1 MSDTLKSTSLYDE
14 TTPVLIVGGGLVGLS
29 TSLFLSWHGIHS
41 LLVERHP
48 STAIHPRAIGMTPRT
63 MELFRSVGVVEE
75 IRKVE
80 SPFPEESNVLL
91 VESLMGQ
98 VFDNLQDEAEL
109 GDLFIGPVPGSAI
122 AQDVL
127 EPVLRARAE
136 RLGGDLR
143 FGTELV
149 AFEQDEEGITA
160 TIRER
165 ESGGTRTVRAQF
177 LVAADGSHS
186 GIRQEL
192 GIGKHGAASLFHCIS
207 MIFEADLMEL
217 FRKRHAVMCFLSNDT
232 IASGALVPYPGSS
245 ARPDLFRLD
254 VGYDPEEETLADYPE
269 SRCLQLIRAA
279 VGIPDLP
286 VQLKT
291 VLAYEAVALV
301 ADRFE
306 VGRVFLVGDAART
319 QPPSGGLGGN
329 TGIAEAYNL
338 TWKLAAVLRGE
349 AGEALLATYDAE
361 RRPLADY
368 TAEQTA
374 LLSEQ
379 RQTEG
384 SAGITV
390 DLVAVNAGYRY
401 SAGAIVQEAG
411 DEHLPLAQR
420 PDQWKGQPGTHAP
433 YLVLEREGKPISTL
447 DLFGSHFVLLVGPAG
462 QHWKDAARST
472 QDVLHLP
479 LDSYQIGGEAGDL
492 IDAANTFCDAYGI
505 TATGAVI
512 VRPDGF
518 IGWRSKTTKEGAE
531 QELTRA
537 LSALTFRT
545 SPGKLGEQ
553 PSQH

>member
-91 VESLMGQ
+91 VESLVGQ

-165 ESGGTRTVRAQF
+165 ASGGTRTVRAQL

-254 VGYDPEEETLADYPE
+254 ITYDPEEETPASYPE
-269 SRCLQLIRAA
+269 ARCLQLIRAA

-349 AGEALLATYDAE
+349 AGEGLLATYDAE

-368 TAEQTA
+368 TAEQVA
-374 LLSEQ
+374 LLSQQ

-390 DLVAVNAGYRY
+390 DLVMLNAGYRY
-401 SAGAIVQEAG
+401 SAGAIAREES
-411 DEHLPLAQR
+411 DEKLPLAQR
-420 PDQWKGQPGTHAP
+420 PHRWKGQPGTHAP
-433 YLVLEREGKPISTL
+433 HIVLERHGEQISTL
-447 DLFGSHFVLLVGPAG
+447 DLFGRGWVLLLGSDGHAWQEAAQRAAERLNLPLNIYRVGSDLVDVNGSFDAAYAITPAG
-462 QHWKDAARST
+462 A
-472 QDVLHLP
+472 VL
-479 LDSYQIGGEAGDL
+479 
-492 IDAANTFCDAYGI
+492 
-505 TATGAVI
+505 

-518 IGWRSKTTKEGAE
+518 IAWRSEHQEKEPERAIE
-531 QELTRA
+531 QA
-537 LSALTFRT
+537 LSSLLFR
-545 SPGKLGEQ
+545 
-553 PSQH
+553 

>member
-1 MSDTLKSTSLYDE
+1 MRKDDNDMSNTLKSTSLYDE

-91 VESLMGQ
+91 VESLVGQ
-98 VFDNLQDEAEL
+98 VFDNLQNEAEL

-192 GIGKHGAASLFHCIS
+192 GVGKHGAASLFHCIS

-245 ARPDLFRLD
+245 ARPTLYRLD
-254 VGYDPEEETLADYPE
+254 VGYDPEEETPASYPE
-269 SRCLQLIRAA
+269 ARCLQLIRAA

-374 LLSEQ
+374 LLSQQ
-379 RQTEG
+379 RRTEG

-390 DLVAVNAGYRY
+390 DPFILNMGYRY
-401 SAGAIVQEAG
+401 REGALVREEG
-411 DEHLPLAQR
+411 EENLPLAQH

-433 YLVLEREGKPISTL
+433 HLVLGRHGEQMSTL
-447 DLFGSHFVLLVGPAG
+447 DLFGREWVLLLGSDGHAW
-462 QHWKDAARST
+462 QEAAQRAAERLSLSLNIYRIGSDLV
-472 QDVLHLP
+472 DVNG
-479 LDSYQIGGEAGDL
+479 SFYA
-492 IDAANTFCDAYGI
+492 AYGK
-505 TATGAVI
+505 TPASAVL
-512 VRPDGF
+512 VRPDSF
-518 IGWRSKTTKEGAE
+518 IAWRSEHQEKEPELAIE
-531 QELTRA
+531 QA
-537 LSALTFRT
+537 LSSLLFR
-545 SPGKLGEQ
+545 
-553 PSQH
+553 

>member
-1 MSDTLKSTSLYDE
+1 MTNRGAEMNTSSHHSDYDDI
-14 TTPVLIVGGGLVGLS
+14 TPVLIVGGGLVGLS
-29 TSLFLSWHGIHS
+29 TSLFLSWHGIPS

-48 STAIHPRAIGMTPRT
+48 GTAIHPRAAGMTPRT
-63 MELFRSVGVVEE
+63 MELFRSAGVVEE

-91 VESLMGQ
+91 VESLTGQ

-143 FGTELV
+143 FGTEMV

-254 VGYDPEEETLADYPE
+254 VGYDPEEETPASYPE
-269 SRCLQLIRAA
+269 ARCLQLIRAA

-361 RRPLADY
+361 RRPQADY
-368 TAEQTA
+368 TAEQVA
-374 LLSEQ
+374 LLSQQ

-390 DLVAVNAGYRY
+390 DTYSLVMGSRY
-401 SAGAIVQEAG
+401 STGAIVREAG
-411 DEHLPLAQR
+411 DEHLPVVNH
-420 PDQWKGQPGTHAP
+420 PDQWRGQPGTHAAH
-433 YLVLEREGKPISTL
+433 LVLERDGKPISTR
-447 DLFGSHFVLLVGPAG
+447 DLFGPNFVLLIGPQG
-462 QHWKDAARST
+462 QQWKAAASHARNA
-472 QDVLHLP
+472 LHLP
-479 LDSYQIGGEAGDL
+479 LDSYQIGGEAADL
-492 IDAANTFCDAYGI
+492 IDAGNTFCEAYGI
-505 TATGAVI
+505 TSGGAVL
-512 VRPDGF
+512 VRPGGC
-518 IGWRSKTTKEGAE
+518 IAWCCRVAEENEQEAE
-531 QELTRA
+531 Q
-537 LSALTFRT
+537 ALTQTLSTLLCRL
-545 SPGKLGEQ
+545 S
-553 PSQH
+553 S

>member
-1 MSDTLKSTSLYDE
+1 
-14 TTPVLIVGGGLVGLS
+14 
-29 TSLFLSWHGIHS
+29 
-41 LLVERHP
+41 
-48 STAIHPRAIGMTPRT
+48 
-63 MELFRSVGVVEE
+63 
-75 IRKVE
+75 
-80 SPFPEESNVLL
+80 
-91 VESLMGQ
+91 
-98 VFDNLQDEAEL
+98 
-109 GDLFIGPVPGSAI
+109 
-122 AQDVL
+122 
-127 EPVLRARAE
+127 
-136 RLGGDLR
+136 
-143 FGTELV
+143 
-149 AFEQDEEGITA
+149 
-160 TIRER
+160 
-165 ESGGTRTVRAQF
+165 
-177 LVAADGSHS
+177 VAADGSHS

-217 FRKRHAVMCFLSNDT
+217 FRKQHAVMCFLSNDT
-232 IASGALVPYPGSS
+232 LASGALVPYAGSS

-254 VGYDPEEETLADYPE
+254 VGYDPEEETPASYPE
-269 SRCLQLIRAA
+269 ARCLQLIRAA

-306 VGRVFLVGDAART
+306 VGRVFLVGDAARS

-379 RQTEG
+379 RRTEG

-411 DEHLPLAQR
+411 DEYLPLAQR

-472 QDVLHLP
+472 RDVLHLP

-518 IGWRSKTTKEGAE
+518 IGWRSKTIKEGAE
-531 QELTRA
+531 QELTQA

-545 SPGKLGEQ
+545 SPGELGEQ

>member
-1 MSDTLKSTSLYDE
+1 MRKDDNDMSDTLKSTSLYDE

-63 MELFRSVGVVEE
+63 MELFRSVGAVEE

-91 VESLMGQ
+91 VESLVGQ

-127 EPVLRARAE
+127 ERVLRARAE

-165 ESGGTRTVRAQF
+165 ASGGTRTVRAQL

-217 FRKRHAVMCFLSNDT
+217 FRKQHAVMCFLSNDT
-232 IASGALVPYPGSS
+232 LASGALVPYAGSS

-254 VGYDPEEETLADYPE
+254 VGYDPEEETPASYPE
-269 SRCLQLIRAA
+269 ARCLQLIRAA

-329 TGIAEAYNL
+329 TGIAEAHNL
-338 TWKLAAVLRGE
+338 AWKLAAVLRGE
-349 AGEALLATYDAE
+349 AGEGLLPTSE
-361 RRPLADY
+361 FGSRPMADY
-368 TAEQTA
+368 TTPPMARPFPP
-374 LLSEQ
+374 
-379 RQTEG
+379 RQNERF
-384 SAGITV
+384 SGITR
-390 DLVAVNAGYRY
+390 NISKSKTRYRY

-411 DEHLPLAQR
+411 DEHL
-420 PDQWKGQPGTHAP
+420 
-433 YLVLEREGKPISTL
+433 
-447 DLFGSHFVLLVGPAG
+447 
-462 QHWKDAARST
+462 
-472 QDVLHLP
+472 
-479 LDSYQIGGEAGDL
+479 
-492 IDAANTFCDAYGI
+492 
-505 TATGAVI
+505 
-512 VRPDGF
+512 
-518 IGWRSKTTKEGAE
+518 
-531 QELTRA
+531 
-537 LSALTFRT
+537 
-545 SPGKLGEQ
+545 
-553 PSQH
+553 

>member
-63 MELFRSVGVVEE
+63 MELFHSVGAVEE

-91 VESLMGQ
+91 VESLVGQ

-136 RLGGDLR
+136 CLGGDLR

-165 ESGGTRTVRAQF
+165 ASGGTRTVRAQL

-217 FRKRHAVMCFLSNDT
+217 FRKQHAVMCFLSNDT
-232 IASGALVPYPGSS
+232 LANGALVPYPGSS

-254 VGYDPEEETLADYPE
+254 IGYVPGEETLTDYPE
-269 SRCLQLIRAA
+269 ARCLQLIRAA
-279 VGIPDLP
+279 VITGDL
-286 VQLKT
+286 T
-291 VLAYEAVALV
+291 
-301 ADRFE
+301 
-306 VGRVFLVGDAART
+306 
-319 QPPSGGLGGN
+319 S
-329 TGIAEAYNL
+329 
-338 TWKLAAVLRGE
+338 
-349 AGEALLATYDAE
+349 
-361 RRPLADY
+361 
-368 TAEQTA
+368 
-374 LLSEQ
+374 
-379 RQTEG
+379 
-384 SAGITV
+384 
-390 DLVAVNAGYRY
+390 VNAGSRY
-401 SAGAIVQEAG
+401 SAGAILQEAG

-462 QHWKDAARST
+462 QHWKAAARRT
-472 QDVLHLP
+472 KGALHLP
-479 LDSYQIGGEAGDL
+479 LDSYQIGGEAGNL
-492 IDAANTFCDAYGI
+492 IDTANTFCDAYGI

-512 VRPDGF
+512 IRPDGF
-518 IGWRSKTTKEGAE
+518 IGWRSKT
-531 QELTRA
+531 
-537 LSALTFRT
+537 
-545 SPGKLGEQ
+545 
-553 PSQH
+553 

>member
-14 TTPVLIVGGGLVGLS
+14 TTPVLIVGGGLIGLS
-29 TSLFLSWHGIHS
+29 TSLFLSWHRIPS

-48 STAIHPRAIGMTPRT
+48 STAIHPRAVGLTPRT

-80 SPFPEESNVLL
+80 SPFPEASNVLL
-91 VESLMGQ
+91 VESLTGQ

-109 GDLFIGPVPGSAI
+109 GDLFTGPVPGSAI

-136 RLGGDLR
+136 QLGGDLR

-149 AFEQDEEGITA
+149 AFEKDKEGITA

-192 GIGKHGAASLFHCIS
+192 GIGTHGAVSLFHCIS
-207 MIFEADLMEL
+207 MIFEADLIEL

-254 VGYDPEEETLADYPE
+254 ITYDPEEETLADYPE
-269 SRCLQLIRAA
+269 ARCLQLIRAA

-338 TWKLAAVLRGE
+338 AWKLAAVLHGE

-368 TAEQTA
+368 TAEQAA
-374 LLSEQ
+374 LLSER

-390 DLVAVNAGYRY
+390 DLTSVNAGYRY
-401 SAGAIVQEAG
+401 SAGDPPCRKQVMSISPWPSARISGRGSREPMLRISCSNERASRSRRWTCSVPTLSCSLVHRDRTGRTLPNVQKTRSISLWTSIRSAVRQEISSM
-411 DEHLPLAQR
+411 
-420 PDQWKGQPGTHAP
+420 PGT
-433 YLVLEREGKPISTL
+433 
-447 DLFGSHFVLLVGPAG
+447 
-462 QHWKDAARST
+462 RSAMRMESP
-472 QDVLHLP
+472 LP
-479 LDSYQIGGEAGDL
+479 G
-492 IDAANTFCDAYGI
+492 
-505 TATGAVI
+505 
-512 VRPDGF
+512 R
-518 IGWRSKTTKEGAE
+518 
-531 QELTRA
+531 
-537 LSALTFRT
+537 
-545 SPGKLGEQ
+545 
-553 PSQH
+553 

>member
-91 VESLMGQ
+91 VESLVGQ

-136 RLGGDLR
+136 CLGGDLR

-165 ESGGTRTVRAQF
+165 ASGDTRTVRAQL

-217 FRKRHAVMCFLSNDT
+217 FRKQHAVMCFLSNDT
-232 IASGALVPYPGSS
+232 IASGALVPYAGSS

-269 SRCLQLIRAA
+269 ARCLQLIRAA

-291 VLAYEAVALV
+291 VLAYEAYELV
-301 ADRFE
+301 ADRFQQ
-306 VGRVFLVGDAART
+306 GRVFLVGDAART

-338 TWKLAAVLRGE
+338 AWKLAAVLHKE
-349 AGEALLATYDAE
+349 AGEGLLATYDAE

-368 TAEQTA
+368 TAEQVA
-374 LLSEQ
+374 LLSHQ

-390 DLVAVNAGYRY
+390 DLVMLNAGYRY
-401 SAGAIVQEAG
+401 SAGAIAREEG
-411 DEHLPLAQR
+411 DEHLPLAQH
-420 PDQWKGQPGTHAP
+420 PDRWKGQPGTHAP
-433 YLVLEREGKPISTL
+433 HIVLERHGEQISTL
-447 DLFGSHFVLLVGPAG
+447 DLFGREWALLLGSDGHAWQEAAQRAAERLSLPLNIYRVGSDLVDVNGSFYAAYAIPPAG
-462 QHWKDAARST
+462 A
-472 QDVLHLP
+472 VL
-479 LDSYQIGGEAGDL
+479 
-492 IDAANTFCDAYGI
+492 
-505 TATGAVI
+505 

-518 IGWRSKTTKEGAE
+518 IAWRSEHQEKEPERAIE
-531 QELTRA
+531 QA
-537 LSALTFRT
+537 LSNLLFR
-545 SPGKLGEQ
+545 
-553 PSQH
+553 